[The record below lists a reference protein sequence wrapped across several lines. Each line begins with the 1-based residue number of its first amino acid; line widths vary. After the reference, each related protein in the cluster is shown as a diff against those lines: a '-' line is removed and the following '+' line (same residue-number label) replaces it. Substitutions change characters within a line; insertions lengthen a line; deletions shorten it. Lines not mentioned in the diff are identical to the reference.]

1 MGPLPDSN
9 PSVLDILSICNPSKP
24 RPSHLLVSKLS
35 RIMRQTK
42 YVQILKLNIIYI
54 IIIFGCKQVYQT
66 SRLRIFCFIDLIPFV
81 LISHRK

>member
-1 MGPLPDSN
+1 MAWLPDCN

-42 YVQILKLNIIYI
+42 YVKILKQNMIYYNNPWFI
-54 IIIFGCKQVYQT
+54 KQVYQT
-66 SRLRIFCFIDLIPFV
+66 SKLQICCFIDLIPF